1 MVLCH
6 SSETQKQLGPK
17 SVNQSAENST
27 NAPAQDS
34 ETRGKNYAQ
43 VPQGVNDEPVV
54 DDGNNNH
61 GPTEGNMLI
70 DTEVNDSSQNAQ
82 SSDDSQK
89 VQNCDDSKN
98 LKGTV
103 NFEYT

>member
-34 ETRGKNYAQ
+34 ETRGKYYDR
-43 VPQGVNDEPVV
+43 VLQGVNDEPVD

-82 SSDDSQK
+82 SDDSQN
-89 VQNCDDSKN
+89 VQNCDDSQN